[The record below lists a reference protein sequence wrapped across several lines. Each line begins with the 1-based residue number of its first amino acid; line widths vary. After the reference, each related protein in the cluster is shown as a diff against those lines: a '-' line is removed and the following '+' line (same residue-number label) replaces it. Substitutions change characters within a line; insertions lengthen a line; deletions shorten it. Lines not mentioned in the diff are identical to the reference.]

1 MSFTTRAYSIS
12 MKPSPLVITHDAG
25 MMSMR
30 LVGASLHHRPQSR
43 SLPLPW
49 RHGCSSTIMSRKVF
63 LDLVGF
69 YGRICP
75 LESHATK
82 LSLTSFLL
90 LLLHA
95 AFLASSE
102 VELQSK
108 AQLVFPPRKATKHT
122 TCGKRWPQLVT
133 ICID

>member
-12 MKPSPLVITHDAG
+12 MKPSALVITHDAG

-102 VELQSK
+102 VDAAIK
-108 AQLVFPPRKATKHT
+108 GATSFSSQESNKTYHMWET
-122 TCGKRWPQLVT
+122 LASIGRNMH
-133 ICID
+133 

>member
-1 MSFTTRAYSIS
+1 
-12 MKPSPLVITHDAG
+12 MKPSALVITHDVG
-25 MMSMR
+25 MMSMC

-43 SLPLPW
+43 SLPR
-49 RHGCSSTIMSRKVF
+49 RHGCSSTIMSWKVF

-69 YGRICP
+69 YGRFFP

-102 VELQSK
+102 VDAAIK
-108 AQLVFPPRKATKHT
+108 GATSFSSQESNKTYHMWET
-122 TCGKRWPQLVT
+122 LASIGRNMH
-133 ICID
+133 